1 MKEIT
6 VFTEG
11 DASLASTWSN
21 VPYFL
26 TTTLEK
32 KGYTV
37 HRINVESSGLLQK
50 LYDKF
55 LCRMLRH
62 TILPHT
68 TFRYERSY
76 LYHLKVRHIIR
87 NAILKYPASD
97 CYISTS
103 FSFSPKEYTDR
114 PCILFCDWTY
124 EYYINHFNHKKPDI
138 LERPA
143 VKRQD
148 RLVESADHVFSLF
161 PDVTQYMQAYYRNPH
176 IAYLGN
182 VINSDEFDTGFDT
195 QIDFVKKQS
204 NHKILFI
211 GLKKYSEGTKALI
224 DSVIQLRTSYPDI
237 ELNIIGMNAADCN
250 LSAYPDY
257 IHFHGYLS
265 KDVPSQKEL
274 YYSLLHDSAVYVN
287 TTPLWAGFSSALESL
302 YYYLPVVTSPYR
314 SFLDTFGEDLNFGYY
329 CEENS
334 PDKITGILIKIFD
347 MPADQYK
354 TLCENAHKSTLDYT
368 WSSYVDK
375 ILTKISGLASL
386 PPD

>member
-1 MKEIT
+1 MKKEIT
-6 VFTEG
+6 VFTQG

-26 TTTLEK
+26 TTTLEE

-55 LCRMLRH
+55 LCRVLRH

-68 TFRYERSY
+68 TFCYERSY
-76 LYHLKVRHIIR
+76 LYDLKVRHLIR
-87 NAILKYPASD
+87 KAIRKYPSSD
-97 CYISTS
+97 YYISTS

-114 PCILFCDWTY
+114 PCVLFCDWTY
-124 EYYINHFNHKKPDI
+124 EYYINHFNHKKPDF

-148 RLVESADHVFSLF
+148 MLIESADYVFSLF
-161 PDVTQYMQAYYRNPH
+161 PDVTQYMQTYYRNPH

-182 VINSDEFDTGFDT
+182 VINSDEIDTE
-195 QIDFVKKQS
+195 IDFVKKQA

-211 GLKKYSEGTKALI
+211 GLKKYKEGAKTLI
-224 DSVIQLRTSYPDI
+224 QSVIRLHSDYPDI
-237 ELNIIGMNAADCN
+237 ELHFIGMVSDDCGLLN
-250 LSAYPDY
+250 FPEY

-302 YYYLPVVTSPYR
+302 YHYLPVVTSPYK

-329 CEENS
+329 CNENI
-334 PDKITGILIKIFD
+334 PDKITDILTKIFD
-347 MPADQYK
+347 MPVDQYK

-368 WSSYVDK
+368 WSAYVEK
-375 ILTKISGLASL
+375 MLTKISSITSL
-386 PPD
+386 PPV